1 MNTKS
6 ELRELDDEELNAV
19 HGGLSCAT
27 GVHLTDAK
35 IEARSTTDWTALALS
50 YFGL

>member
-19 HGGLSCAT
+19 DGGLCCAK
-27 GVHLTDAK
+27 GVHLTDAR
-35 IEARSTTDWTALALS
+35 IQVRSETDWTALALS

>member
-19 HGGLSCAT
+19 HGGMVCAA
-27 GVHLTDAK
+27 GAHLKDAK
-35 IEARSTTDWTALALS
+35 IEAGSTINWTALALS
-50 YFGL
+50 YLGL